1 MFNAYAAGC
10 PMAKFSN
17 IKQFIYDKIETGEWP
32 ENHPVSSENVLAEQF
47 SVSRMT
53 ARRALQELADE
64 GLVIRTQGAG
74 TFVAPIKSQTSF
86 MAIKNI
92 ADEVRDRGHE
102 YRAKVHHL
110 RIQDASS
117 QVAEA
122 LQIEPGSEVLHS
134 TITHLENDLPVQLEE
149 RYVNPKLVPDY
160 LKQDY
165 TKVTPHEYLCVVTP
179 LTEASHQIEAIH
191 PISSVCQLL
200 QVSRDEPC
208 LRIIR
213 RTWSSGG
220 VVSYAILT
228 HPGSRFKLGGHM
240 NFDAPKPD

>member
-1 MFNAYAAGC
+1 
-10 PMAKFSN
+10 MAKFSS
-17 IKQFIYDKIETGEWP
+17 IKQYIYQKIESGEWP
-32 ENHPVSSENVLAEQF
+32 ENHPVSSENALSQQF

-74 TFVAPIKSQTSF
+74 TYVAPIKSQTSF
-86 MAIKNI
+86 MAIRNI
-92 ADEVRDRGHE
+92 ADEVRSRGHE

-122 LQIEPGSEVLHS
+122 LALEPGEPVLHS
-134 TITHLENDLPVQLEE
+134 TITHYENDAPVQLEE
-149 RYVNPKLVPDY
+149 RYVNPTLVPDY
-160 LKQDY
+160 LKQDF
-165 TKVTPHEYLCVVTP
+165 TKVTPHEYLCVVSP
-179 LTEASHQIEAIH
+179 LTEASHQIEAIL
-191 PISSVCQLL
+191 PITSVCQLL
-200 QVSRDEPC
+200 SIDRHEPC

-220 VVSYAILT
+220 VVSYATLT
-228 HPGSRFKLGGHM
+228 HPGSRFKLGGHL
-240 NFDAPKPD
+240 NFSTSTARS

>member
-1 MFNAYAAGC
+1 
-10 PMAKFSN
+10 MAKFSK
-17 IKQFIYDKIETGEWP
+17 IKQAIYQKIESGEWP
-32 ENHPVSSENVLAEQF
+32 ENHPVSSENVLAQEF

-64 GLVIRTQGAG
+64 GLVVRSQGAG

-86 MAIKNI
+86 MAIRNI
-92 ADEVRDRGHE
+92 GDEIRSRGHD

-110 RIQDASS
+110 RVQEASS

-122 LQIEPGSEVLHS
+122 LALAPGDEVLHS
-134 TITHLENDLPVQLEE
+134 TIVHYENDTPVQLEE
-149 RYVNPKLVPDY
+149 RFVNPHLVPDY
-160 LKQDY
+160 LKQDF

-179 LTEASHQIEAIH
+179 LTEASHQIEAIL
-191 PISSVCQLL
+191 PITSVCQYLTID
-200 QVSRDEPC
+200 RHEPC

-220 VVSYAILT
+220 VVSYALLT
-228 HPGSRFKLGGHM
+228 HPGSRFKLGGHL
-240 NFDAPKPD
+240 NFKNS

>member
-1 MFNAYAAGC
+1 
-10 PMAKFSN
+10 MAKFSI
-17 IKQFIYDKIETGEWP
+17 IKQQIYQKIESGEWP
-32 ENHPVSSENVLAEQF
+32 ENHPVSSENALAEQF

-86 MAIKNI
+86 MAIRNI
-92 ADEVRDRGHE
+92 ADEIRSRGHD
-102 YRAKVHHL
+102 YRAKVHHM
-110 RIQDASS
+110 RTQDASS

-122 LQIEPGSEVLHS
+122 LSLTPGDEVLHS
-134 TITHLENDLPVQLEE
+134 TIVHYENDIPVQLEE
-149 RYVNPKLVPDY
+149 RYVNPNLVPDY
-160 LKQDY
+160 LKQDF

-179 LTEASHQIEAIH
+179 LTEASHQIEAIL
-191 PISSVCQLL
+191 PISSVCHLL
-200 QVSRDEPC
+200 SIDRHEPC

-228 HPGSRFKLGGHM
+228 HPGSRFKLGGHL
-240 NFDAPKPD
+240 NFSAS

>member
-1 MFNAYAAGC
+1 
-10 PMAKFSN
+10 MAKFSS
-17 IKQFIYDKIETGEWP
+17 IKQHIYQKIESGEWP
-32 ENHPVSSENVLAEQF
+32 ENHPVSSENALAQQF

-64 GLVIRTQGAG
+64 GLVIRTQGSG

-86 MAIKNI
+86 MAIRNI
-92 ADEVRDRGHE
+92 ADEIRSRGND

-110 RIQDASS
+110 RVQDASS

-122 LQIEPGSEVLHS
+122 LALAPGSTVLHS
-134 TITHLENDLPVQLEE
+134 TITHYENDVPVQLEE
-149 RYVNPKLVPDY
+149 RYVNPELVPDY
-160 LKQDY
+160 LKQDF

-179 LTEASHQIEAIH
+179 LTEASHQIEAIM
-191 PISSVCQLL
+191 PITSVCQFLS
-200 QVSRDEPC
+200 VDRHEPC

-220 VVSYAILT
+220 VVSYALLT
-228 HPGSRFKLGGHM
+228 HPGSRFKLGGHL
-240 NFDAPKPD
+240 NFAGSSSQVV